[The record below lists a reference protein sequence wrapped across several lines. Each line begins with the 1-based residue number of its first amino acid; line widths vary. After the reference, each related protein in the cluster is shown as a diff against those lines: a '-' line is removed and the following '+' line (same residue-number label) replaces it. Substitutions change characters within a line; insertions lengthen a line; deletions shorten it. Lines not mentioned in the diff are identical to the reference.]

1 LTLSNTP
8 TPTPTSTPSDTPT
21 STPSINP
28 TPTPTTTDVIPITSG
43 NLTNE
48 LPGSYM
54 IYDGPLGRGTVQII
68 VPSYVIDYQ
77 YVLGFTVTKKSSA
90 PFVLQIS
97 VGTSKTT
104 LIVNDIGRFTTDVTS
119 IIGTRQRSIHDQQT
133 LLLSSYEYSADPLY
147 LGGGTVQVVQ
157 ANKTLSTDP
166 PVAGGISGGIIA
178 AIIIPIVVSVL
189 ICCCILWILII
200 LVVVLKRRKKEKES
214 SRSPQPDADVLHYKE
229 EELQAVKIQ
238 TTRKVDHSETAYSIA
253 TSKRWN

>member
-8 TPTPTSTPSDTPT
+8 TPTPTSTPSDTST

-119 IIGTRQRSIHDQQT
+119 IIGTRQRSVHQQT